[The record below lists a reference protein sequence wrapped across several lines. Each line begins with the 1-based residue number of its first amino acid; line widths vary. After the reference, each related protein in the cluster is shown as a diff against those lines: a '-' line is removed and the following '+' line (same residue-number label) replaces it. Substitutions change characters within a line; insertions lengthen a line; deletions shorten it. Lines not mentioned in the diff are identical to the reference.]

1 MSKYQVTFIRKEG
14 KMYIFES
21 RKKKLYIEDMI
32 VKNGRYTAKLINNS
46 GTYGWSLGGAFI
58 SLTQVENACGE
69 CLTSN
74 EWFIEQMK
82 SDPKQWGRSATKGS
96 INLTQGCLKIIDKT
110 GEDYRIR
117 YFEDKRIKNQLI
129 NLFWADIKNL
139 SGYGLEL
146 SYR

>member
-82 SDPKQWGRSATKGS
+82 SDPKQWGRNATKKS
-96 INLTQGCLKIIDKT
+96 INLTEGCLKIVDRT
-110 GEDYRIR
+110 GYEYRIR
-117 YFEDKRIKNQLI
+117 FFEDVRAKNDKLSW
-129 NLFWADIKNL
+129 FSADIKNL